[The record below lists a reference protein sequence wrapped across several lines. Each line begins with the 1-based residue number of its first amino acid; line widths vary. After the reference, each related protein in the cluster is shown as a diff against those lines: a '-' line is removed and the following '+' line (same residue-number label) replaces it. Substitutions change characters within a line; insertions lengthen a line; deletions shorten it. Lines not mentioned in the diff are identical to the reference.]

1 MKAKGLIVISAIVM
15 MVIAVGCS
23 NSRTTAPVVSNDQLT
38 ISSDANN
45 GRFDNSEP
53 NVPIVA
59 DHKPIWVFLRGNII
73 YQGTK
78 CTSLKLPNNEYLE
91 LNFVVN
97 SPERLPQGTEV
108 RVMGNYAVTGDMHCD
123 LNKLFRVEALTVIGQ
138 GDNHTDN

>member
-59 DHKPIWVFLRGNII
+59 DYKPIWVFLRGNII
-73 YQGTK
+73 YQGTR
-78 CTSLKLPNNEYLE
+78 CISLQIQKNEYIE
-91 LNFVVN
+91 LSFAVN
-97 SPERLPQGTEV
+97 SPQRLPQGTEV

-123 LNKLFRVEALTVIGQ
+123 LNKLFRVEVLTVIGQ